1 MMQRVRAGS
10 CHSRE
15 IIPFRMR
22 YLLLCFGFVF
32 SSFLGCAQSVDSTA
46 RKMTLKERRRQQIM
60 RMMDERQRQM
70 HMTPSERLAEIEARP
85 YYRADSAHWSLSF
98 NPFSWLELQGALG
111 LGIGYNI
118 TRDLQVWVESSGLF
132 QFYQKPAQSC
142 LGGIREILAVKYYFG
157 PRRSLFCAGEFR
169 YKNVYFHDVNNFYTS
184 DSVKVNNFTYKI
196 QDIIFGGAVWF
207 GGQIRISNNH
217 RWRLEPSIGWG
228 IKGRTVVWHDVPA
241 GYTYQKP
248 VHPANLF
255 ANPVRTPERATLY
268 FPATVR
274 FVYVL

>member
-1 MMQRVRAGS
+1 MK
-10 CHSRE
+10 
-15 IIPFRMR
+15 
-22 YLLLCFGFVF
+22 YLLFVTGLIFAGLC
-32 SSFLGCAQSVDSTA
+32 GCAQSVDSAVA
-46 RKMTLKERRRQQIM
+46 RKLTLKERRRQQIM
-60 RMMDERQRQM
+60 RMMEKRDREM
-70 HMTPSERLAEIEARP
+70 HMTHEERLAEIEARP
-85 YYRADSAHWSLSF
+85 YFRADSAHWSVSF

-111 LGIGYNI
+111 LGIGYSI

-169 YKNVYFHDVNNFYTS
+169 YKNVYFHDVNNFYTN
-184 DSVKVNNFTYKI
+184 DTVKVNNFTYKI

-241 GYTYQKP
+241 GYTYQKS
-248 VHPANLF
+248 VHPFQLF
-255 ANPVRTPERATLY
+255 PNPVRTPERATVY

-274 FVYVL
+274 VVYVL